1 MKYIYI
7 GKIVN
12 THGIKGELRIL
23 SDSKYKNE
31 IFKINNYLY
40 IDDKEYQI
48 KTYRQHKNYD
58 MVTLDDLDNIN
69 KVLHLKN
76 KKVYTL
82 RTYIKEILPEDL
94 IGYEIIYEGKKEG
107 KVISITKNKIQDI
120 LVTDN
125 KKKVIFIKEI
135 IKNIDN
141 EKKEIT
147 VGGIFDEN

>member
-1 MKYIYI
+1 MKCIYV

-94 IGYEIIYEGKKEG
+94 IGYKIIYEGKKEG

>member
-1 MKYIYI
+1 MKYIYV

-23 SDSKYKNE
+23 SESKYKNE

-76 KKVYTL
+76 KKVYTS
-82 RTYIKEILPEDL
+82 RTYIKEVLPEDL
-94 IGYEIIYEGKKEG
+94 IGYEIINEGIKEG
-107 KVISITKNKIQDI
+107 KVVNITKNKVQEI
-120 LVTDN
+120 LVTDTN
-125 KKKVIFIKEI
+125 KKVIFIKEI

>member
-1 MKYIYI
+1 MKYIYV

-141 EKKEIT
+141 EKKEII

>member
-1 MKYIYI
+1 MKYIYV

-69 KVLHLKN
+69 KVLYLKN

>member
-1 MKYIYI
+1 MKYIYV

-94 IGYEIIYEGKKEG
+94 IGYKIIYEGKKEG
-107 KVISITKNKIQDI
+107 KLISITKNKIQDI

-141 EKKEIT
+141 EKKEII

>member
-1 MKYIYI
+1 MKYIYV

-58 MVTLDDLDNIN
+58 MVTLNDLDNIN
-69 KVLHLKN
+69 KVLYLKN

>member
-1 MKYIYI
+1 MKYIYV

-12 THGIKGELRIL
+12 THGIKGELRVL
-23 SDSKYKNE
+23 SESKYKNE

-76 KKVYTL
+76 KKVYTS
-82 RTYIKEILPEDL
+82 RTYIKEVLPEDL
-94 IGYEIIYEGKKEG
+94 IGYEIINEGIKEG
-107 KVISITKNKIQDI
+107 KVVNITKNKVQEI
-120 LVTDN
+120 LVTDTN
-125 KKKVIFIKEI
+125 KKVIFIKEI

>member
-1 MKYIYI
+1 MKYIYV

-120 LVTDN
+120 LVIDN

>member
-1 MKYIYI
+1 MKYIYV

-82 RTYIKEILPEDL
+82 RTYIKEIIPEDL
-94 IGYEIIYEGKKEG
+94 IGYEIIYERKKEG

>member
-1 MKYIYI
+1 MKYIYV

-69 KVLHLKN
+69 KVLYLKN

-82 RTYIKEILPEDL
+82 RTYIKEMLPEDL

>member
-1 MKYIYI
+1 MKYIYV

-107 KVISITKNKIQDI
+107 KVINITKNKIQDI

>member
-1 MKYIYI
+1 MKCIYV

-82 RTYIKEILPEDL
+82 RTYIKEILPE
-94 IGYEIIYEGKKEG
+94 ERK
-107 KVISITKNKIQDI
+107 
-120 LVTDN
+120 
-125 KKKVIFIKEI
+125 
-135 IKNIDN
+135 
-141 EKKEIT
+141 
-147 VGGIFDEN
+147 

>member
-1 MKYIYI
+1 MKYIYV

-48 KTYRQHKNYD
+48 KTYRQHKNND

>member
-1 MKYIYI
+1 MKYIYV

-141 EKKEIT
+141 KKKEIT

>member
-1 MKYIYI
+1 MIYIYV

-82 RTYIKEILPEDL
+82 RTYIKEMLPEDL

-120 LVTDN
+120 LITDN

>member
-1 MKYIYI
+1 MTLIKI

-107 KVISITKNKIQDI
+107 KVTSITKNKIQDI

>member
-1 MKYIYI
+1 MKYIYV

-69 KVLHLKN
+69 KVLYLKN

-82 RTYIKEILPEDL
+82 RTYIKAILPEDL

>member
-1 MKYIYI
+1 MKYIYV

-69 KVLHLKN
+69 KVLYLKN

-82 RTYIKEILPEDL
+82 RTYIKEMLPEDL

-141 EKKEIT
+141 EKKEII

>member
-1 MKYIYI
+1 MKYIYV
-7 GKIVN
+7 GKIIN

-23 SDSKYKNE
+23 SESKYKNE

-40 IDDKEYQI
+40 IEDKEYQI

-76 KKVYTL
+76 KKVYTS
-82 RTYIKEILPEDL
+82 RTYIKEVLPEDL
-94 IGYEIIYEGKKEG
+94 IGYEIINEGIKEG
-107 KVISITKNKIQDI
+107 KVVNITKNKVQEI
-120 LVTDN
+120 LVTDTN
-125 KKKVIFIKEI
+125 KKVIFIKEI

>member
-1 MKYIYI
+1 MKCIYV

-141 EKKEIT
+141 EKKEII

>member
-1 MKYIYI
+1 MKYIYV